1 MYLQYLIL
9 LPIVLAAASAIV
21 HKVRRARYVEA
32 GILLGILCVVG
43 VNAVATMFLYGSEQ
57 QPVIY
62 SDRVGFF
69 LFQGLLSCFIVPALY
84 VYFSQ
89 QTGRPLYNPTTITLL
104 SLIALMAVPNL
115 CVDLSYTGSGGGT
128 YDVIQPH
135 CLCIFSG
142 GHNIFHFPIENIVV
156 LLQTAFVVRRLVI
169 YGRQMKRYE
178 LRYSLSMTLFFAWS
192 VACVV
197 FVVVY
202 NSIPYEMWNHNS
214 FAIVYCVACMLL
226 GCVGFTGIAMNMD
239 LHPIL
244 TLEEKEHVQMDN
256 FIQANRQLAQKMRE
270 LLQDDSICMRQ
281 GLVID
286 DMVAMLGT
294 NRTYFTRMMRAEF
307 GMSFTDYIHQVRVER
322 CKTLLETT
330 DDSLEDIA
338 LATGFGSASNLS
350 RVFKKLTQT
359 TPDAYRVAHKP
370 DTAG

>member
-21 HKVRRARYVEA
+21 HKVRKARYVEA
-32 GILLGILCVVG
+32 GILLGILCVVS
-43 VNAVATMFLYGSEQ
+43 VNTVATMFLYGDARQS
-57 QPVIY
+57 VMY

-104 SLIALMAVPNL
+104 GLISLMAVPNL

-128 YDVIQPH
+128 YDVIRPH

-156 LLQTAFVVRRLVI
+156 LLQTAFVVRRLLI

-192 VACVV
+192 AACVA
-197 FVVVY
+197 FVIVY
-202 NSIPYEMWNHNS
+202 NSIPFEMWNQNS